1 MSNFTIQGGLP
12 SLPKPMLSS
21 RFAAS
26 DNRIRHILKL
36 HCPAMIKYVDESGRI
51 NY

>member
-1 MSNFTIQGGLP
+1 MKNFKIQEGLP
-12 SLPKPMLSS
+12 YLPTPMLSS

-26 DNRIRHILKL
+26 DNRIRHKLKL
-36 HCPAMIKYVDESGRI
+36 HCPAMIKYADESGSI